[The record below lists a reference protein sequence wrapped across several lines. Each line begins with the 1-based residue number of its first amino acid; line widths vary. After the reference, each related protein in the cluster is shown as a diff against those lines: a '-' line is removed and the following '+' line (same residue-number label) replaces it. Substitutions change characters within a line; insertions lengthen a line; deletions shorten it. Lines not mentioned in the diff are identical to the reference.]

1 MNDCI
6 IDGITN
12 IDQDLIEKYFA
23 TKQSLTVK
31 KNAIRRL
38 RINKINISIA
48 ACLMLII
55 IGLVATVSIIN
66 GNTQIVYNSYGKIDI
81 ASLPGAQ
88 IIDTDESHFI
98 SSNGD
103 IYSPEDFMSFIKK
116 SDITVVYGTAKNI
129 KTVKINDWAYSWY
142 ITTFEIEVIKEIK
155 NCNSSK
161 TLTVV
166 SASRYKGKEA
176 ILDYSMESEIDI
188 VKNITGLFLL
198 KPNSD
203 SVWKIRGKKY
213 QASDFGDYYAMSQ
226 YDCDGNS
233 MIYYGTKIDFDDII
247 GE

>member
-1 MNDCI
+1 M

-12 IDQDLIEKYFA
+12 IDPDLIEKYFT
-23 TKQSLTVK
+23 TKQRLSVK
-31 KNAIRRL
+31 KSATRKWL
-38 RINKINISIA
+38 ANKRNLSIA
-48 ACLMLII
+48 ACLTLII
-55 IGLVATVSIIN
+55 IGLVATVSVIGSN
-66 GNTQIVYNSYGKIDI
+66 SPTVNNSYGKIDI

-116 SDITVVYGTAKNI
+116 NDITVVYGTAKNI

-166 SASRYKGKEA
+166 SASRYKGKKA

-188 VKNITGLFLL
+188 VKDITGLFLL

-203 SVWKIRGKKY
+203 SVWEIRGKKY

-233 MIYYGTKIDFDDII
+233 MIYYGTTIDIDCLIED
-247 GE
+247 